1 MRLYRAGNGLRTL
14 PSRTFGC
21 GWAFKFLRPHATLG
35 GMKLSYTRILV
46 KISGEQLAG
55 EGGTGFNTAVA
66 KNVANEIAQVVA
78 AGTEVV
84 IIVGGGNYMRG
95 ARGFGDGLR
104 RVTADHMGM
113 LGSIMNAVA
122 LNDVF
127 NANSVPSNALTAI
140 QMGQVADFYTYRRA
154 LHHLR
159 KRRVIVVGGGVA
171 RPYLTTDTASV
182 NLALELD
189 CDAVI
194 KVTKVD
200 GVYDKDPA
208 KFPDAVRIEAMDF
221 ARAVSDPAVMV
232 MDKAALGLAMENNKK
247 IIVCDL
253 ETPGNL
259 QRLVTGEKIGT
270 LIS

>member
-1 MRLYRAGNGLRTL
+1 
-14 PSRTFGC
+14 
-21 GWAFKFLRPHATLG
+21 
-35 GMKLSYTRILV
+35 MKLHYTRILV

-55 EGGTGFNTAVA
+55 DGGVGFNAAVA
-66 KNVANEIAQVVA
+66 KNIAQEIAQVVA
-78 AGTEVV
+78 TGAEVA

-95 ARGFGDGLR
+95 AKGAGNGLG

-113 LGSIMNAVA
+113 LGSIMNSIATS
-122 LNDVF
+122 DIF
-127 NANSVPSNALTAI
+127 NANSVPAYALSAVD
-140 QMGQVADFYTYRRA
+140 MHQVADYYTQRRA

-159 KRRVIVVGGGVA
+159 KRRVVIIGGGTA
-171 RPYLTTDTASV
+171 RPYLTTDTAAV
-182 NLALELD
+182 NLGLELD
-189 CDAVI
+189 CDAII

-208 KFPDAVRIEAMDF
+208 QFPDATRIVDMDF
-221 ARAVSDPAVMV
+221 DRAVSDPAIKV

-247 IIVCDL
+247 IVVCDL

-259 QRLVTGEKIGT
+259 LRLVQGEKVGT

>member
-1 MRLYRAGNGLRTL
+1 MGVARR
-14 PSRTFGC
+14 
-21 GWAFKFLRPHATLG
+21 FKFPRAHATLDE
-35 GMKLSYTRILV
+35 MKLTYTRILV

-55 EGGTGFNTAVA
+55 EGGVGFNTGVA
-66 KNVANEIAQVVA
+66 KQVANEIAQVVA
-78 AGTEVV
+78 TGAEVV
-84 IIVGGGNYMRG
+84 IVVGGGNYMRG
-95 ARGFGDGLR
+95 ARGFGDGLTR
-104 RVTADHMGM
+104 ATADHMGM

-122 LNDVF
+122 VGDVF
-127 NANSVPSNALTAI
+127 NANSVPASALTAV
-140 QMGQVADFYTYRRA
+140 QMDQLADYYTHRRA

-159 KRRVIVVGGGVA
+159 KRRVVIIGGGIG
-171 RPYLTTDTASV
+171 RTYLTTDTASV

-189 CDAVI
+189 CDAVV

-208 KFPDAVRIEAMDF
+208 KFPDAVRVEEMDF

-253 ETPGNL
+253 DTPGNL
-259 QRLVTGEKIGT
+259 KRLVTGENVGT

>member
-1 MRLYRAGNGLRTL
+1 
-14 PSRTFGC
+14 
-21 GWAFKFLRPHATLG
+21 
-35 GMKLSYTRILV
+35 MKLSYTRILV

-55 EGGTGFNTAVA
+55 EGGVGFNTSVA
-66 KNVANEIAQVVA
+66 KQVANEIAQVVA
-78 AGTEVV
+78 TGAEVV

-95 ARGFGDGLR
+95 ARGFGDGLT

-113 LGSIMNAVA
+113 LGSIMNAIAV
-122 LNDVF
+122 NDVF
-127 NANSVPSNALTAI
+127 NANSVPANVLTTV
-140 QMGQVADFYTYRRA
+140 QMDQVADYYTQRRA

-159 KRRVIVVGGGVA
+159 KRRVVIVGGGVA

-182 NLALELD
+182 NLALDLD
-189 CDAVI
+189 CDAVV

-208 KFPDAVRIEAMDF
+208 KFPDATRVESMDF

-253 ETPGNL
+253 DTPGNL
-259 QRLVTGEKIGT
+259 KRLVTGENVGT